1 MCYFIVAPI
10 PVAVMKFDIFKF
22 RIFPIL
28 LAPRPVSWSNYYYG
42 YGYAP
47 SNTIH
52 KAGIRS
58 ARPKISAYGTH
69 GYRGYRRVQCLAK
82 GKLGRSR
89 IRVNVTKPV
98 KVKINRKKC
107 RINEWTCKRVCTR
120 RKYVNFISL
129 KYAEQ

>member
-1 MCYFIVAPI
+1 MRIYESSAYIEHNVTCDKKKNLMCYFIVAPI
-10 PVAVMKFDIFKF
+10 PVAVMRFDIFKF

-69 GYRGYRRVQCLAK
+69 GYRGYRRV
-82 GKLGRSR
+82 
-89 IRVNVTKPV
+89 
-98 KVKINRKKC
+98 
-107 RINEWTCKRVCTR
+107 
-120 RKYVNFISL
+120 
-129 KYAEQ
+129 